1 MDVFFS
7 RHTNWQTRI
16 SNLSM
21 FARRPYHCRHSA
33 FTLLEVILALAILA
47 GSIAVLGE
55 VMSIA
60 SRSAAEAQAEAQAQ
74 MLASSVMDE
83 MLAGVTELTNLA
95 RQPLP
100 SDAAIPWVCTVIL
113 GDTDLV
119 GLMSVEVV
127 VEQDVEEQFHPVKYR
142 LLRWLSTESESLTG
156 GEADEESSASSSG
169 DDSNA

>member
-1 MDVFFS
+1 
-7 RHTNWQTRI
+7 
-16 SNLSM
+16 M
-21 FARRPYHCRHSA
+21 FARRPNYCRTSA

-74 MLASSVMDE
+74 LLASSVMDE
-83 MLAGVTELTNLA
+83 MLAGVTEVTNQA

-119 GLMSVEVV
+119 GLMSVEVI
-127 VEQDVEEQFHPVKYR
+127 VEQDVEKQFHPVKFR
-142 LLRWLSTESESLTG
+142 LLRWLSTESESLTSDG
-156 GEADEESSASSSG
+156 TDDESSSNSSG

>member
-1 MDVFFS
+1 
-7 RHTNWQTRI
+7 
-16 SNLSM
+16 M
-21 FARRPYHCRHSA
+21 FARCPNHCRHSA

-83 MLAGVTELTNLA
+83 MLAGVTELTNQA
-95 RQPLP
+95 RQPLS
-100 SDAAIPWVCTVIL
+100 SDSAIPWVCTVIL
-113 GDTDLV
+113 GDTDFV
-119 GLMSVEVV
+119 GLMSVEVL
-127 VEQDVEEQFHPVKYR
+127 VEQDVEKQFHPVKFR

-156 GEADEESSASSSG
+156 GGTDEDNSSDRSG